1 VTARSSKP
9 RALIAQISDLHV
21 KPMGVLAYQRVDT
34 AAALARCVKEL
45 NRFTPRPDL
54 VVISGDL
61 VDSPSKEAYHHLIRL
76 LAPLELPFAA
86 IPGNHDD
93 RDLMRAA
100 LSQAYALPRGA
111 LHSVRE
117 VGGVDVVLV
126 DSVTPGENYGTLDA
140 DSLAWLEAVLSA
152 STTRPALLFL
162 HHPPFATGITH
173 MDVQNLRNAGDLAA
187 ILRRHRRARLVATGH
202 VHRPVLTSF
211 GGIAAT
217 ICPAPNH
224 AVALDLD
231 ARLPPSFIIEP
242 PAFHL
247 HVWSPGEDFGAVV
260 THWVPIGGFDGPHQF
275 FGAGRTLL

>member
-1 VTARSSKP
+1 VTAQNSKP

-21 KPMGVLAYQRVDT
+21 KPVGVLAYQRVDT
-34 AAALARCVKEL
+34 ATALAHCVREL

-61 VDSPSKEAYHHLIRL
+61 VDRPSKEAYGHLCRL

-100 LSQAYALPRGA
+100 LPQAYAFPRGA
-111 LHSVRE
+111 LHSVRQ
-117 VGGVDVVLV
+117 VGGVDVVLI

-140 DSLAWLEAVLSA
+140 DSLAWLEGALSA
-152 STTRPALLFL
+152 STRPALLFL
-162 HHPPFATGITH
+162 HHPPFATGIAH
-173 MDVQNLRNAGDLAA
+173 MDVQNLSNADDLAA
-187 ILRRHRRARLVATGH
+187 ILCRHRRARLVAAGH
-202 VHRPVLTSF
+202 IHRAVLTSF
-211 GGIAAT
+211 AGIAAT

-224 AVALDLD
+224 AVALDLN
-231 ARLPPSFIIEP
+231 ARLPPSFTIEP

-247 HVWSPGEDFGAVV
+247 HVWTAGEDCDAVV
-260 THWVPIGGFDGPHQF
+260 THWVPIGDFDGPHQF
-275 FGAGRTLL
+275 FDAGGTLL